1 MKEKIKSGLIIA
13 LAILIVL
20 VAIFGGSK
28 VKKYVQDIRDLKYA
42 NKTLEMQKAFLETQ
56 VKFEQAK
63 VEKRDSTIDSCMVV
77 FKKKDKQIASLSADL
92 TTALDK
98 LEGITSDSSYIFLTQ
113 VAYNYPGLLSY
124 IFNENQIKRIHAD
137 YLRAR
142 SADKIIPVYEQA
154 IANCKFQMTER
165 DSIEAGLKRIVLLR
179 NKELDLCEQANAN
192 KDIIIKDTEKQ
203 KEKAERRKG
212 FWRSSA
218 GIMTGVAVIVAV
230 FL

>member
-1 MKEKIKSGLIIA
+1 MDKLKNGLIIA
-13 LAILIVL
+13 LVILIVIGG
-20 VAIFGGSK
+20 IFGGSK
-28 VKKYVQDIRDLKYA
+28 VKKYVDDIKDLKYA
-42 NKTLEMQKAFLETQ
+42 NKTLEMQKAYIETQ
-56 VKFEQAK
+56 VKIEQAK

-77 FKKKDKQIASLSADL
+77 FRKKDRQIAGLSADL
-92 TTALDK
+92 SEALDK
-98 LEGITSDSSYIFLTQ
+98 LEGITSDSSYIFLTT

-137 YLRAR
+137 YLKAR

-154 IANCKFQMTER
+154 VANCKFQLTER
-165 DSIEAGLKRIVLLR
+165 DSVETGLKRIVQLR
-179 NKELDLCEQANAN
+179 NQELENCEQVNAN
-192 KDIIIKDTEKQ
+192 NQTIIRDIEKQ
-203 KEKAERRKG
+203 RDKEARRKG